1 MLFFSIQSHL
11 SWELIASFSFC
22 LRLDNTPAAW
32 WNGAE
37 SGPALF
43 ARPKACLWLGMEL
56 KTKPCAILCNYKHT
70 HAQRNYFMCRFFFC
84 PHRGDSCQTGRIG
97 QPVDEPFILFAMAD
111 SSYEMDTVT
120 HCWAPKIRGQYIH
133 NRTQMVWVRGHKLS
147 HYLKLKL
154 KTLWKPN
161 EIYHFPVNTKCIH
174 RRLLLTCNLQC
185 QAALLPSPTTSV
197 PLRVV
202 CAVMLKMVDLEVFY
216 LVALI
221 LFYSSVS

>member
-1 MLFFSIQSHL
+1 
-11 SWELIASFSFC
+11 
-22 LRLDNTPAAW
+22 
-32 WNGAE
+32 
-37 SGPALF
+37 
-43 ARPKACLWLGMEL
+43 MEL
-56 KTKPCAILCNYKHT
+56 KVDQFCLPAPRPASDWVWSWKLNPVLFFAIINTLMHKEIISCAD
-70 HAQRNYFMCRFFFC
+70 FFFC
-84 PHRGDSCQTGRIG
+84 PHRGDSCQSGRIG

-111 SSYEMDTVT
+111 SSYEMDAVT